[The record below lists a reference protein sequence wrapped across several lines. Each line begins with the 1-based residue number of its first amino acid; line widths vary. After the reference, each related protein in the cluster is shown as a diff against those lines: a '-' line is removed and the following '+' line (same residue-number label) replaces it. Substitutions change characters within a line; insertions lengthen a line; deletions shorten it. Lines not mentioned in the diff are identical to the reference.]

1 MPTSDK
7 PVKIDMSFEDAIR
20 FFANAQPRRGNP
32 EPTHED
38 SQAEE
43 SGSTTEAS
51 PEPETSG
58 PKTAERQ

>member
-1 MPTSDK
+1 MPTNDK
-7 PVKIDMSFEDAIR
+7 PVKLEMSFEDAIR
-20 FFANAQPRRGNP
+20 FFANAQPRRRNP
-32 EPTHED
+32 RPTHED

-51 PEPETSG
+51 LEPETSW